1 MNTIELI
8 AVGLTVVVLTLIF
21 LNYIAPPCRST
32 IEQFQN
38 NSSNTMKCPRGT
50 KSFTNLDGNIQC
62 CRGEVTGN
70 RCEGTIACK
79 ISASADSI
87 PFCKAGFQK
96 KWDGE
101 IPEFIKNAVKNNDRD
116 ELANKLRNA
125 SIQLQTE
132 LTELYKKK
140 KVSKSLLDQYSNVV
154 QNELKWY
161 SQFRKDIEQGNYS
174 REEINEI
181 LEDELTYIYNIFMPM
196 YTQILIATNS

>member
-1 MNTIELI
+1 MNTIDLI
-8 AVGLTVVVLTLIF
+8 VVGLTVVVLTLIF

-50 KSFTNLDGNIQC
+50 KSFTNSDGNIQC

-96 KWDGE
+96 KWDGG
-101 IPEFIKNAVKNNDRD
+101 IPEFIKMAVKNNDYN
-116 ELANKLRNA
+116 ELANKLKNA
-125 SIQLQTE
+125 SIQIQVE
-132 LTELYKKK
+132 LNELYKKK
-140 KVSKSLLDQYSNVV
+140 KISKSFLDKYTNFYKE
-154 QNELKWY
+154 ELKWF
-161 SQFRKDIEQGNYS
+161 SHFRKDIDMGNYN

-181 LEDELTYIYNIFMPM
+181 LEDELSYIYNTFMPM
-196 YTQILIATNS
+196 YTQIIIAANS